1 MMWTVN
7 SNYKGWLKLLIGSLR
22 KNKNKIICKIKL
34 KVLLKKLKNNIL
46 VEFTKCGNKKL
57 FPGEG
62 GKHDMQPLLAL
73 LFRAFIYYYLL
84 IASPFYQPFLSLTS
98 SLSLGSSTLS
108 LSLLASWVLKKPSRG
123 HGHGILTISSLSYW
137 YLCLCSSVVFLPSAI
152 SSLFV

>member
-22 KNKNKIICKIKL
+22 KNKNKNICKIKL
-34 KVLLKKLKNNIL
+34 KVLLIDWSIAPKKLKNNIL

-108 LSLLASWVLKKPSRG
+108 LSLLASWGPEKAQSRTRSWNPYNFQPLLLVLV
-123 HGHGILTISSLSYW
+123 L
-137 YLCLCSSVVFLPSAI
+137 V
-152 SSLFV
+152 